1 MYNVTLINNGI
12 SITIHSADGLNA
24 IGSGQIIDAANEISS
39 FTFTVYPNN
48 IGYELIKP
56 MITHVDVYNT
66 DRAHS
71 DFYGRV
77 ISVTPGMNVEGL
89 VYKTVICESR
99 AGYLCDSVQPYTAER
114 QYSGDDTR
122 NGLQEFIDVVLAN
135 HNAQVED
142 YKKIYRGEVTII
154 TYESSGGVYKGLNY
168 ETTFDTLK
176 TKLLDVF
183 GGEMRLRV
191 SDGVTYLD
199 YKPRLGNTRATKIEV
214 AQNMQSADK
223 NVDLS
228 TTISRLIPLGAKL
241 TKTEIDANGN
251 ETETTTEE
259 RLTIAAVNDGKNY
272 IENET
277 ALTLYGVQYGTVEYD
292 DIHDA
297 QTLMNTATEYFIQQS
312 PQASYN
318 VSALDL
324 SLLGVSPDDF
334 TLYDS
339 YPVVNS
345 YIGLNDTL
353 EIIRIERDILSPHTP
368 VITFGSK
375 AALLSDQL
383 VNTDTSIGDLQRE
396 ISKNATESKNDIN
409 GIYTFVT
416 TTATALQQNT
426 DSLIASVTASTVSKS
441 DYEEFSETVKNILK
455 MDANGTTM
463 IFQTIQEAIEAVD
476 NAQQTN
482 YREILKYIRFE
493 DGNIILGEKDNPI
506 TLTLENDI
514 LAFRQNGVMVAYLS
528 NNRFQVT
535 DGTFLNSLRIG
546 KFAFVPRVN
555 GNLSFKKVGDS
566 N

>member
-1 MYNVTLINNGI
+1 
-12 SITIHSADGLNA
+12 
-24 IGSGQIIDAANEISS
+24 
-39 FTFTVYPNN
+39 
-48 IGYELIKP
+48 
-56 MITHVDVYNT
+56 MITHVDVYNI
-66 DRAHS
+66 DRARS

-77 ISVTPGMNVEGL
+77 ISVAPSMGAEGI
-89 VYKTVICESR
+89 VCKTVICESR

-114 QYSGDDTR
+114 QYSGDSTR
-122 NGLQEFIDVVLAN
+122 NGLQEFIDAVLAN
-135 HNAQVED
+135 HNSQVED
-142 YKKIYRGEVTII
+142 YKKIYRGEVTVI

-183 GGEMRLRV
+183 GGEMRLRM
-191 SDGVTYLD
+191 SEGVTYLD
-199 YKPRLGNTRATKIEV
+199 YKPRLGTTRATKIEV
-214 AQNMQSADK
+214 AKNMQSADK

-241 TKTEIDANGN
+241 TKKELDANGN

-259 RLTIAAVNDGKNY
+259 RLTISAVNDGKIY
-272 IENET
+272 IEKET
-277 ALTLYGVQYGTVEYD
+277 ALALYGCQYGTVVYD

-297 QTLMNTATEYFIQQS
+297 QTLLNTATEYFAQQS

-324 SLLGVSPDDF
+324 SLLGMSPDDF
-334 TLYDS
+334 ALYDS
-339 YPVVNS
+339 YPVTNS

-353 EIIRIERDILSPHTP
+353 EIIRIERDVLSPHTP

-375 AALLSDQL
+375 AVLMSDQL
-383 VNTDTSIGDLQRE
+383 VNTDTSIDGLQKE
-396 ISKNATESKNDIN
+396 ISRKATESKNDIS
-409 GIYTFVT
+409 GVYTFVA

-441 DYEEFSETVKNILK
+441 DYEEFSETVKNILQ

-463 IFQTIQEAIEAVD
+463 IFQTIQEAIAEVD

-514 LAFRQNGVMVAYLS
+514 LAFRQNGVMVAFLS

-535 DGTFLNSLRIG
+535 DGTFMNSLRIG
-546 KFAFVPRVN
+546 KFSFVPRAN